1 MKITH
6 LLGIAFLTLSSVS
19 LAAEHGGQGQGDGH
33 HGHGHGKDNAHKGM
47 HMLQPMPGL
56 MRIVQH
62 HGDQLN
68 LTKEQSANLAK
79 WRELNHDKV
88 HSRMREMLAIRK
100 AAQVAALKGANLAA
114 INVYV
119 TKMDRVRAEIIAAKI
134 ACRNNLRNVL
144 TDEQWEKV
152 KSIYAEEFL

>member
-6 LLGIAFLTLSSVS
+6 LLGIALLGASSLS
-19 LAAEHGGQGQGDGH
+19 LAAGHGGQGQG
-33 HGHGHGKDNAHKGM
+33 HGQDKAHKGM
-47 HMLQPMPGL
+47 HMLQPMPNL
-56 MRIVQH
+56 MRVVQH

-88 HSRMREMLAIRK
+88 HSRMREILAIKK
-100 AAQVAALKGANLAA
+100 ALQVAALKGANLAA

-119 TKMDRVRAEIIAAKI
+119 TKMDRIRAEIIAAKI
-134 ACRNNLRNVL
+134 ACRNNMRNVL
-144 TDEQWEKV
+144 NDEQWEKL
-152 KSIYAEEFL
+152 KSIYSEEFL

>member
-6 LLGIAFLTLSSVS
+6 LIGIAILSLSSIS
-19 LAAEHGGQGQGDGH
+19 LAAGHGGQGQGNEQ
-33 HGHGHGKDNAHKGM
+33 GHGKDKAHKGM
-47 HMLQPMPGL
+47 HMLQPMPNL
-56 MRIVQH
+56 MRVVQH

-68 LTKEQSANLAK
+68 LTKEQAANFAK

-88 HSRMREMLAIRK
+88 HNRMREMLAIQK
-100 AAQVAALKGANLAA
+100 ALQVAALKGANLAA

-134 ACRNNLRNVL
+134 ACRNNMRNVL
-144 TDEQWEKV
+144 NDEQWEKL
-152 KSIYAEEFL
+152 KSIYSEEFL